1 MMLEYK
7 IQENA
12 KIYQIFS
19 DYAYRSHSSRQNIPN
34 YFPLTLVI
42 RTLQDALLIF
52 NLTPGS

>member
-34 YFPLTLVI
+34 YCPLTLVI